1 MLDLKLKPRFFKRW
15 IKHCSLYSVACRT
28 GDIFGAFRRARV
40 SGKLAWSAREARA
53 MEEGRKKINR
63 QAYKWA
69 ICTMTSFYYYDQ
81 NPSGFCCLVQI
92 AAFVIYTSM
101 GSPNLNMKGKA
112 KRILV
117 VVVK

>member
-1 MLDLKLKPRFFKRW
+1 MLRDLKLKPRLFKRW
-15 IKHCSLYSVACRT
+15 IKHCYPLGGLQNRRYFWRFQAGEGKREAGVE
-28 GDIFGAFRRARV
+28 RAR
-40 SGKLAWSAREARA
+40 GTR
-53 MEEGRKKINR
+53 NR
-63 QAYKWA
+63 QAYKLV